1 MSENNV
7 QQILVNLLTS
17 LTRVNRWRSQENP
30 PLDDYFQ
37 RVRNIFTEYERIN
50 LDFYN
55 QVNLAQHQTVILEFL
70 DLWEQNGLFQQYQYQ
85 YIQILVNLAT
95 ITSDEK
101 IANRAI
107 QVLENINHFAT
118 DYVYL
123 PQIVCHTW
131 ATTGNSRLEELM
143 VKNGWVPQWGTVKTI
158 VRAALKTGKTE
169 LLTNI
174 RIHEIKALVEATQD
188 KDQVI
193 AERAEAFLAQL
204 DGPPLN
210 ILAKLWVETRKP
222 ALLKILLEKDYIPSS
237 PPEVRILVTLKSDK
251 WESLASSPANVV
263 KVLAQATQDEDRF
276 LADRATQ
283 VLRNLSKRPA
293 QQELCRIVL
302 ERDLPYAQQAAF
314 EAGFLPTETYQ
325 KALFYFLNE
334 QWDKY
339 EGLDFDHRLLQTAYA
354 TADGTLRR
362 RLAEKVRQAGKPDY
376 LTAISGGSAR
386 TRAAE
391 VTLDEAELMV
401 QILAARREWEKLWQ
415 LIGELPLHWS
425 AQAIKLLAGAGW
437 QPEKSEDQTFFEQLK
452 ELAYKPMITGETEA
466 NKLLLPAL
474 LRAKARVPG
483 RINDLAFSPSR
494 PVIAIGTG
502 TGKVVLWNW
511 QKAEREKV
519 LGDFDHSVGRV
530 AFTPDGT
537 LLCGE
542 RSNTETAK
550 CHIDGWQ
557 GSHHFWLGPLGGSIN
572 ALEGVNDTQIL
583 SSSRDNKLSLWD
595 LRTLKLSNE
604 YHPYF
609 RDSWVRGFTIAVD
622 RTKAV
627 LFNKKITLLS
637 LPELK
642 FLTATPINLSNVAQY
657 GAFTPDEKGIVVGQA
672 NGQLLFCPFDN
683 KGKFTDKVEK
693 LARPAKPGVQVQGVV
708 SLPALSLLIAAT
720 SNGQIDFIDW
730 PRRENLGQAHAP
742 GNRLTSLKVSPDGA
756 FMAVGDSDASFSLW
770 DLRVLELHRLFD
782 KPLARGKTVHMAAL
796 ASLAESQPALDPAL
810 QTALCYIETVLRHR
824 FRYDVE
830 LAETA
835 MIEAGEFDIEV
846 EG

>member
-1 MSENNV
+1 MSENNL
-7 QQILVNLLTS
+7 QQIFANLLTNLTEANSPQSQIESS
-17 LTRVNRWRSQENP
+17 LLDYVQQWGTIIAHNNPSKFSELSQLLKQSTP
-30 PLDDYFQ
+30 Q
-37 RVRNIFTEYERIN
+37 
-50 LDFYN
+50 
-55 QVNLAQHQTVILEFL
+55 EFL
-70 DLWEQNGLFQQYQYQ
+70 EHFETLDIRPYDYNSIYLL
-85 YIQILVNLAT
+85 IKLIVD
-95 ITSDEK
+95 ISDEK
-101 IANRAI
+101 LVNRAI
-107 QVLENINHFAT
+107 QILEKFALT
-118 DYVYL
+118 YDNRAYI
-123 PQIVCHTW
+123 PQMICETW
-131 ATTGNSRLEELM
+131 ANTRNSYLEGLM
-143 VKNGWVPQWGTVKTI
+143 VAHGWVPQHGTVKATI
-158 VRAALKTGKTE
+158 LAALKTGKTVHLSE
-169 LLTNI
+169 I
-174 RIHEIKALVEATQD
+174 RIYEIKALVEAMQD
-188 KDQVI
+188 KDPEISEQ
-193 AERAEAFLAQL
+193 AEAFLSKQEL
-204 DGPPLN
+204 DGRALST
-210 ILAKLWVETRKP
+210 LAKLWVETRKP
-222 ALLKILLEKDYIPSS
+222 SLLKILLEKDYIPSG

-251 WESLASSPANVV
+251 WESLAVSPTNVV

-283 VLRNLSKRPA
+283 VLRKLSKRPA
-293 QQELCRIVL
+293 QQELCRIVI

-339 EGLDFDHRLLQTAYA
+339 EGLDFDHRFLQTAYA
-354 TADGTLRR
+354 TADATLRR

-376 LTAISGGSAR
+376 LSAISGGSAR
-386 TRAAE
+386 TRATE

-452 ELAYKPMITGETEA
+452 ELAYKPMITSEAEA
-466 NKLLLPAL
+466 NKLLPPAL

-483 RINDLAFSPSR
+483 RINDLAFSPVRS
-494 PVIAIGTG
+494 VIAIGTG

-519 LGDFDHSVGRV
+519 LSDFDHSVGRV
-530 AFTPDGT
+530 AFTPNGT

-542 RSNTETAK
+542 RTNTDTGTCLIHVWKTEE
-550 CHIDGWQ
+550 
-557 GSHHFWLGPLGGSIN
+557 HFRLGPLNGSIN
-572 ALEGVNDTQIL
+572 AVEAVNDTQIL

-595 LRTLKLSNE
+595 LSTLILSNE

-622 RTKAV
+622 RTKAA

-683 KGKFTDKVEK
+683 KGKFTDKFEK

-708 SLPALSLLIAAT
+708 SLPALSLIVAAT
-720 SNGQIDFIDW
+720 SDGQIDFIDW
-730 PRRENLGQAHAP
+730 PSRENSGQAPAP